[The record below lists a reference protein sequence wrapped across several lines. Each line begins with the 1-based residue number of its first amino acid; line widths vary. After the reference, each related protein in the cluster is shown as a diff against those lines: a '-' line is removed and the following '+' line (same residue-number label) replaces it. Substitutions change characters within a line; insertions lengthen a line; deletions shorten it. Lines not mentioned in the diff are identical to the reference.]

1 MFGAIK
7 MVAFVFWTTKRICPY
22 ELAELVVAETPGAL
36 SNIVQVNIDDRF
48 TYNILIN
55 WYHVTFVAKDRWYP
69 TPYYN
74 FYGIVIWDTSNHC
87 SGKMWT
93 LEVRAM
99 EHEGDTRMR
108 FEPSMSGVSITCST
122 NYTHW
127 IIKKFYATKLP

>member
-69 TPYYN
+69 TPYYH
-74 FYGIVIWDTSNHC
+74 FYGIFTGYLQPLQWQDVNFRSTFNGARIWY
-87 SGKMWT
+87 
-93 LEVRAM
+93 
-99 EHEGDTRMR
+99 
-108 FEPSMSGVSITCST
+108 T
-122 NYTHW
+122 NEIRTQHVWCQYHL
-127 IIKKFYATKLP
+127 FY